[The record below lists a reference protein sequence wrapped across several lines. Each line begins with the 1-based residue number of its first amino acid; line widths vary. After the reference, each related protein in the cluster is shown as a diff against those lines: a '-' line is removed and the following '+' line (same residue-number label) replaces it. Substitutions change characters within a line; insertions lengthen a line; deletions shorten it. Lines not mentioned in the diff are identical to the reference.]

1 MEQMTWVESSRRIAV
16 NRAVLD
22 MALLLESRA
31 GTKGE
36 RAEALWIGQQLRGRV
51 LGLEVQPA
59 KATSACLAA

>member
-36 RAEALWIGQQLRGRV
+36 RAEAHWIGQQLRGRV